1 MQSIQLGGID
11 YAILIIYF
19 VFVIGIGWALKR
31 YMKGSTDFFLS
42 GRSIP
47 AWVTGLAFLS
57 ANLGAQEV
65 IGMAASGAKYG
76 VMTCH
81 FYWLGAIP
89 AMVFLAI
96 FMMPFYYGSRARSVP
111 EYLKLRF
118 DEKTRGFNAMS
129 FAVMTVFSSG
139 ISLHALA
146 KLMEML
152 LGWDYN
158 ACIAVS
164 AIIVLVYIFLGG
176 LTSAIYNEV
185 LQFFMIVLGFT
196 PLVYLALRDAGGW
209 TVLKEKLVTVATN
222 HPDKFAPGTWSQSW
236 AHMQNTAANPMG
248 VEWFGM
254 VMGLGFVLSFGYWC
268 TDFLVVQRAMAA
280 NSMSAARRTP
290 LIAAIPKMLF
300 PLLVILP
307 GIVAMGLHFSGQNSS
322 FRIPVEPKHI
332 VEKLAAERL
341 NIPYETIKDLK
352 PVQKDALDAE
362 GKKIAEELKQT
373 KSDSTLAAAARTTQT
388 QLQMRYDKLDYN
400 MVIPSLLQHYLPM
413 GLLGLCLTALMAS
426 FMSGMAGNVT
436 AFNTVW
442 TYDIYQSYF
451 APNKSDH
458 HYLWMGRMATIFG
471 ILLSVGAAY
480 LASRFNNIMDMLQL
494 VFGFVNAPLFA
505 TFLLGMFWRRATG
518 HGAFWGLLSG
528 TGWAAIFHGLALS
541 KGAAVGIKGGWLAQM
556 LGLQAIP
563 IPFRSEMA
571 QNFWM
576 AIVAWTS
583 CFVLTILISLA
594 TRRNKTDDELKGLV
608 YSLTPRP
615 KAEDEPWYKQPVT
628 VGVLVLGA
636 TLILNIIF
644 W

>member
-1 MQSIQLGGID
+1 MSIQLAAID
-11 YAILIIYF
+11 YVILCTYF

-76 VMTCH
+76 AMTSH
-81 FYWLGAIP
+81 FYWVGAIP

-118 DEKTRGFNAMS
+118 DEKTRGFNAIS
-129 FAVMTVFSSG
+129 FAVMTIFSSG

-146 KLMEML
+146 KLLEIL
-152 LGWDYN
+152 LGWNYD
-158 ACIAVS
+158 ACIAIS
-164 AIIVLVYIFLGG
+164 ASIVLVYIFLGG

-185 LQFFMIVLGFT
+185 LQFFMIVLGFS
-196 PLVYLALRDAGGW
+196 PLVYLALKDVGGW
-209 TVLKEKLVTVATN
+209 AALKEKLIPVATSQG
-222 HPDKFAPGTWSQSW
+222 FEAGTWSASW
-236 AHMQNTAANPMG
+236 AHLGSTTANPMG

-290 LIAAIPKMLF
+290 LIAAVPKMLF
-300 PLLVILP
+300 PILVILP
-307 GIVAMGLHFSGQNSS
+307 GMIA
-322 FRIPVEPKHI
+322 I
-332 VEKLAAERL
+332 
-341 NIPYETIKDLK
+341 
-352 PVQKDALDAE
+352 ALYQ
-362 GKKIAEELKQT
+362 GG
-373 KSDSTLAAAARTTQT
+373 
-388 QLQMRYDKLDYN
+388 DKFLPFVDHDPAKGIDYN
-400 MVIPSLLQHYLPM
+400 MTIPMMLVKYFPA
-413 GLLGLCLTALMAS
+413 GLLGVGFTALMAS

-442 TYDIYQSYF
+442 TYDIYQSYI
-451 APNKSDH
+451 APKKSDN
-458 HYLWMGRMATIFG
+458 HYLWMGRWATVFG
-471 ILLSVGAAY
+471 ILVSVGAAY
-480 LASRFNNIMDMLQL
+480 LASKFNNIMDMLQL

-505 TFLLGMFWRRATG
+505 TFLLGMFWRRSTG
-518 HGAFWGLLSG
+518 HGAFFGLVGG
-528 TGWAAIFHGLALS
+528 TVGAALFHGLALS
-541 KGAAVGIKGGWLAQM
+541 KGAAVGIKGGWLAHT
-556 LGLQAIP
+556 LGLP
-563 IPFRSEMA
+563 TLPFPFHSEMA

-583 CFVLTILISLA
+583 CFVLTIVISLA
-594 TRRNKTDDELKGLV
+594 TVRNKTDEELKGLV
-608 YSLTPRP
+608 YSLTPKP
-615 KAEDEPWYKQPVT
+615 KSENEPWYQQPVT
-628 VGVLVLGA
+628 VGILVLAA
-636 TLILNIIF
+636 TVVLNILF